1 MMITAHLAIMVQ
13 KQTELKSILTSEGYK
28 NVHYTLKVKTLTLM
42 TQCSLVRPAPSPFYT

>member
-42 TQCSLVRPAPSPFYT
+42 TQCSLV